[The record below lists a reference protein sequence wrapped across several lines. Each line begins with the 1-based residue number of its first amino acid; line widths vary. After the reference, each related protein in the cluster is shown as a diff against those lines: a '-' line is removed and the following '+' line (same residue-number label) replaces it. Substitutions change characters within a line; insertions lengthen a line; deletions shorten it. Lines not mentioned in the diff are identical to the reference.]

1 MISNMSPI
9 APYCCFSFI
18 HAPLLPPPST
28 SSLGSSLSP
37 LYFPAWDCSIYH
49 NGFFFCC
56 LATSTMSG
64 RLVFTIP
71 SVWIWKSIRM
81 LAWSFSA
88 TFGGAAR
95 YGLQTSSPY
104 WAQMILFTMTA
115 TLFPLT
121 YRLHH
126 TLL

>member
-1 MISNMSPI
+1 MSPI
-9 APYCCFSFI
+9 APYCCLSFI

-37 LYFPAWDCSIYH
+37 VQILVFLLPDVVTAWDCSVYH

-56 LATSTMSG
+56 LATTTMSG
-64 RLVFTIP
+64 WLAFTIP

-81 LAWSFSA
+81 LTWSFSA
-88 TFGGAAR
+88 TFGGAAH
-95 YGLQTSSPY
+95 YDLQTSSPY

-115 TLFPLT
+115 TLCSL
-121 YRLHH
+121 
-126 TLL
+126 